1 MSNLLEQASLVMIPS
16 GYKEDVVYS
25 EIPLDG
31 SGDLSFTRSSDG
43 TRINSQGF
51 VETVPWNLLEY
62 SNNFSNGVWLT
73 SSTSVTSGQS
83 GYDGTSNAWLLTS
96 SSSNGFIYQN
106 NTINGV
112 NTFTSYCK
120 AGTNTQII
128 LYSQHASQGKY
139 FDLSLGTVGANFV
152 AAPISASIESVGN
165 GWYRCSLVV
174 TASTNAGWRIYNVA
188 SGTTYIQNTQCNIG
202 STAKPYFPTTDRL
215 NVPRLTY
222 QNGGGGCPSL
232 LLEPQRTNLLTWS
245 DDFSN
250 AAWSKDRIV
259 VTANATTSPDG
270 TQNADKIADTLN
282 GNNTYRIF
290 NSTTLSAISYTQT
303 FYAKAAEY
311 NWCYVRIGN
320 ASRAW
325 FNVGT
330 GVVGTVD
337 SGLTASIQSVGDGWY
352 RIITTITTA
361 TAGSGFGLIAL
372 TTGNGVESYTPTT
385 GGMGIYVYGAQLEA
399 GAYPTSYIPTTS
411 ASATRVADAFTRNN
425 IYTNGLITSSG
436 GTWFVELKD
445 NIDLIRNGSAGGIF
459 INTGTLSLDGN
470 GFLLRNPTSSSQKIS
485 IIKYIAGVATTLYN
499 TLTTE
504 LKVAIKWNGTTADV
518 FVNGTK
524 VVSATAFT
532 TTAMENLIGEGTNR
546 SLNIAQIDLFPTPL
560 TDAQCQELTTL

>member
-1 MSNLLEQASLVMIPS
+1 MVPS
-16 GYKEDVVYS
+16 GYKEDTVYS
-25 EIPLDG
+25 VVPSDG
-31 SGDLSFTRSSDG
+31 SGDLSFTRASNG
-43 TRINSQGF
+43 TRINSAGL
-51 VETVPWNLLEY
+51 VEVVAWNLLEQ
-62 SNNFSNGVWLT
+62 SVWPSIGTGIAPTSWAVGTGPATNFSAGPLAGQLLCNTSANRGFIQQTLSFTAGEYALSVFVDSVTTAGPIAQLISIFGSTGVKYYEDGIEVT
-73 SSTSVTSGQS
+73 SSTSIV
-83 GYDGTSNAWLLTS
+83 
-96 SSSNGFIYQN
+96 
-106 NTINGV
+106 
-112 NTFTSYCK
+112 
-120 AGTNTQII
+120 AGKRYTVV
-128 LYSQHASQGKY
+128 
-139 FDLSLGTVGANFV
+139 GTVTTGSFTLRIGSGITGNTTANYV
-152 AAPISASIESVGN
+152 IS
-165 GWYRCSLVV
+165 RPQL
-174 TASTNAGWRIYNVA
+174 
-188 SGTTYIQNTQCNIG
+188 NIG

-411 ASATRVADAFTRNN
+411 SSATRILDVCAKT
-425 IYTNGLITSSG
+425 GVSSLIGQTE
-436 GTWFVELKD
+436 GTLFVEFKIVPINSNSVYAGISD
-445 NIDLIRNGSAGGIF
+445 GTSANF
-459 INTGTLSLDGN
+459 ILVGKEAGVFPNKVVFFIVANSTFILNDTSIAMTSNFVKCAIAYKSGNWAAYFNGTLVASGTSTFSFSSTFGTF
-470 GFLLRNPTSSSQKIS
+470 GFGSNP
-485 IIKYIAGVATTLYN
+485 A
-499 TLTTE
+499 LTTTQDSIEIKESVLFKTRLTNAE
-504 LKVAIKWNGTTADV
+504 LQALTA
-518 FVNGTK
+518 
-524 VVSATAFT
+524 
-532 TTAMENLIGEGTNR
+532 
-546 SLNIAQIDLFPTPL
+546 
-560 TDAQCQELTTL
+560 

>member
-1 MSNLLEQASLVMIPS
+1 
-16 GYKEDVVYS
+16 
-25 EIPLDG
+25 
-31 SGDLSFTRSSDG
+31 
-43 TRINSQGF
+43 
-51 VETVPWNLLEY
+51 
-62 SNNFSNGVWLT
+62 
-73 SSTSVTSGQS
+73 
-83 GYDGTSNAWLLTS
+83 
-96 SSSNGFIYQN
+96 
-106 NTINGV
+106 
-112 NTFTSYCK
+112 
-120 AGTNTQII
+120 
-128 LYSQHASQGKY
+128 
-139 FDLSLGTVGANFV
+139 
-152 AAPISASIESVGN
+152 
-165 GWYRCSLVV
+165 
-174 TASTNAGWRIYNVA
+174 
-188 SGTTYIQNTQCNIG
+188 
-202 STAKPYFPTTDRL
+202 
-215 NVPRLTY
+215 
-222 QNGGGGCPSL
+222 
-232 LLEPQRTNLLTWS
+232 LLTWS